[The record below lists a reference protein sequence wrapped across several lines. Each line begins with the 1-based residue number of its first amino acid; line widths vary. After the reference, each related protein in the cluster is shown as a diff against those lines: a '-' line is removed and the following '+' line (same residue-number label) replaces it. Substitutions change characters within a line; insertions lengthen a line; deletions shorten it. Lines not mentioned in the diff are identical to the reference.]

1 MLEIWCF
8 LSLTFQESLC
18 LGDLSLFVA
27 DFSSLGVEDLL
38 PFVTDFTRE
47 FRYERFDAICRLLF
61 KRAYMWEIWCYLLLT
76 FLENLSTCMMI
87 WCYLSLPF
95 QESLGVG
102 DLVLFVTYL
111 PRGGLGITGAIK

>member
-1 MLEIWCF
+1 M
-8 LSLTFQESLC
+8 SLTFQKSLC

-76 FLENLSTCMMI
+76 FLENLSMI
-87 WCYLSLPF
+87 DSVLFVADF

-102 DLVLFVTYL
+102 DLVLFVTYF
-111 PRGGLGITGAIK
+111 PRGGLDITGAI

>member
-1 MLEIWCF
+1 M
-8 LSLTFQESLC
+8 SLTFQKSLC

-47 FRYERFDAICRLLF
+47 FRYERFNAICRLFF

-76 FLENLSTCMMI
+76 F
-87 WCYLSLPF
+87 

-102 DLVLFVTYL
+102 DLVLFVTYF
-111 PRGGLGITGAIK
+111 PRGGLDITGAI